1 MGRERGEGPS
11 KKDGWIQ
18 QKIQKL
24 MIGWG
29 EYYLELESNC
39 LIVSL
44 VLLKFLRWQQHHFCL
59 FEFVLVCLW
68 IYCAPRKKSYTVLPE
83 GTDIHIQQHNHQK
96 DLNICLSLYYYD
108 KVIGEVALGNSYWLL
123 ISDNVWAIFS
133 LRDYQLITF
142 VILLTDCFH

>member
-1 MGRERGEGPS
+1 MHLINLWNICKTKSGKLIRGEREGDGPS
-11 KKDGWIQ
+11 KKGGGIQ

-24 MIGWG
+24 IIAWG
-29 EYYLELESNC
+29 DYYLELESNC

-96 DLNICLSLYYYD
+96 DLNPCLSLYYYG
-108 KVIGEVALGNSYWLL
+108 KVIGELENTNKEFNCVYGFYN
-123 ISDNVWAIFS
+123 
-133 LRDYQLITF
+133 
-142 VILLTDCFH
+142 LTK